1 MKKHNLTIFLIT
13 GLLIILGACDSMI
26 SEVDVPDSD
35 PKLVVTAFLSPDDDS
50 VSVSVYKSRPLYVS
64 SQGWDLS
71 FPPVNNAT
79 VTLSDGLN
87 SVVIPFNPYSGTYRV
102 PSSAIQVTAGKSYS
116 LTVTTPDGYN
126 TSSACTIPEGTAPD
140 VEITGI
146 DTINQYGS
154 ISIKVSLRFRD
165 LPGMGN
171 YYRIAVGTMY
181 GNEYAYDR
189 YFNETGFERG
199 EPYVSDKNK
208 EGEYFTFKTWEIYEA
223 DSPDNILYISLLL
236 TDESYFNYHRS
247 TGSRFG
253 SDDFFAEPTPVFT
266 NINGG
271 LGVFAGVKGHIT
283 EINLGDIR

>member
-1 MKKHNLTIFLIT
+1 MKKHNLIIFLIT
-13 GLLIILGACDSMI
+13 GLLIIFSACDSMI
-26 SEVDVPDSD
+26 SEVDVPDSE

-87 SVVIPFNPYSGTYRV
+87 SVVIPFNPYSGTYRA

-126 TSSACTIPEGTAPD
+126 ASSACTIPDGTAPD

-165 LPGMGN
+165 LPGTGN
-171 YYRIAVGTMY
+171 FYRIAAGTIY

-189 YFNETGFERG
+189 YFNEMGFERG

-208 EGEYFTFKTWEIYEA
+208 DGEYFTFKTWEIYEA
-223 DSPDNILYISLLL
+223 DSPDNILYVSLLL

-253 SDDFFAEPTPVFT
+253 SDDFFAEPTPVYT

-271 LGVFAGVKGHIT
+271 LGVFAGVKGQIT
-283 EINLGDIR
+283 EINLGNFR